1 MLKLRGQVSSPFKPS
16 FFFFLNQVFHH
27 RPQLWSLLCKGGI
40 KQALSILLEYAEFL
54 YILWQ
59 CQFVCFAYFC
69 CTGSHAATTLN
80 SSNSTH

>member
-16 FFFFLNQVFHH
+16 FFFFLNHSSVASQTSMSVNHT
-27 RPQLWSLLCKGGI
+27 PQGGI

-59 CQFVCFAYFC
+59 CQMDDLLFY
-69 CTGSHAATTLN
+69 TTFNTEVAVLQVRQI
-80 SSNSTH
+80 

>member
-16 FFFFLNQVFHH
+16 FFFFLITQVFHH
-27 RPQLWSLLCKGGI
+27 RPQLWPLLCKGGI

-59 CQFVCFAYFC
+59 CQMDDSLFY
-69 CTGSHAATTLN
+69 TTFNTEVAVLQVRQI
-80 SSNSTH
+80 

>member
-16 FFFFLNQVFHH
+16 FFFFFLITQVFHH
-27 RPQLWSLLCKGGI
+27 RPQLWPLLCKGGI

-59 CQFVCFAYFC
+59 CQMDDSLFY
-69 CTGSHAATTLN
+69 TTFNTEVAVLQVRQI
-80 SSNSTH
+80 